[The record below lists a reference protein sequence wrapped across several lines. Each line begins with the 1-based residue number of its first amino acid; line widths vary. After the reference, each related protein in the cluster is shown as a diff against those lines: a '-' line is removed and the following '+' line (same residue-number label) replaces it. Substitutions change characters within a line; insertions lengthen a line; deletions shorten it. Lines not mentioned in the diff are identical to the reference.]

1 MNENIKLKGIAILLI
16 ICSLTI
22 IQLSAQGNGSLF
34 TDDAKAKEIFYSG
47 NMNEAVR
54 HFNELLRVDSN
65 HYEYNMLIAFAYLHS
80 NIDKSKAIIHYQ
92 RALKNPK
99 ADPYIYFDMGKAY
112 MLCYRFDEAVASF
125 KTFISKGIKID
136 KTDLPPERYIEMCN
150 NAQLL
155 ISLRNNVTI
164 ENVGNA
170 INSAFPDYNACIDA
184 SETTL
189 FYSSKQSQN
198 YGVLMDI
205 DGFKMADVYCSKWNG
220 KQWVVGERLQVPIN
234 SGLVEDIV
242 GISPDGNDMLL
253 FFNNEKGYSDIFISH
268 KEKKQFS
275 RPELLSLTVNS
286 DQIEQAASISPD
298 GKWIFFSSNR
308 AGGFGGFDIYYS
320 RRLPNGEWSNPM
332 NVGPNINTQYDD
344 NFPYIAPDGTTFFS
358 SSQGH
363 NSMGGYDLFKSAWNE
378 KEQFFAIPENLAFP
392 INTPDDNKTISV
404 TKSGRYAYIADF
416 RDNSTGDLDIY
427 KVTFL
432 DIAAPYY
439 ILKGVITGTDS
450 TLLMSNLQ
458 SYKVIIRE
466 AGSKKEIGTY
476 RPNLHNGNFTFIL
489 QPGIYLLDYY
499 IDDKLQY
506 SLDYFIED
514 REPSQMERLIEFNER

>member
-1 MNENIKLKGIAILLI
+1 MKLKKTIQVSVIMLI
-16 ICSLTI
+16 IFNLAQL
-22 IQLSAQGNGSLF
+22 QLSAQGSGSLF

-80 NIDKSKAIIHYQ
+80 NIDKNKAIVHYL

-99 ADPYIYFDMGKAY
+99 ADPYIYFDLGKSY
-112 MLCYRFDEAVASF
+112 MLCYRFEEAAASF
-125 KTFISKGIKID
+125 KTFIDKGLKAD
-136 KTDLPPERYIEMCN
+136 KMDLPPERYLEMCQ

-164 ENVGNA
+164 ENVGNTV
-170 INSAFPDYNACIDA
+170 NTTFPDYNACIDA
-184 SETTL
+184 DETTL
-189 FYSSKQSQN
+189 FYSSKQLQS
-198 YGVLMDI
+198 YGVLLDI
-205 DGFKMADVYCSKWNG
+205 DGFKMADVYSSKWNG
-220 KQWVVGERLQVPIN
+220 KQWGTGERLQSPIN
-234 SGLVEDIV
+234 SGMVEDIV
-242 GISPDGNDMLL
+242 GISPDGENLL
-253 FFNNEKGYSDIFISH
+253 FFFNNEKGFNDIFISH
-268 KEKKQFS
+268 KEKKQYS

-286 DQIEQAASISPD
+286 DQAEEAASISPD
-298 GKWIFFSSNR
+298 GQWIFFSSNR
-308 AGGFGGFDIYYS
+308 AGGFGGFDIYYA

-332 NVGPNINTQYDD
+332 NAGPNINTKYND
-344 NFPYIAPDGTTFFS
+344 NYPYIAPDGTTFFF

-427 KVTFL
+427 KVTFI
-432 DIAAPYY
+432 DIPAPYY
-439 ILKGVITGTDS
+439 VLSGVITETDS
-450 TLLMSNLQ
+450 ATLMNELQ
-458 SYKVIIRE
+458 RYKVIIRE
-466 AGSKKEIGTY
+466 AATKKEIGTY
-476 RPNLHNGNFTFIL
+476 RPNLHNGKFTFIL
-489 QPGIYLLDYY
+489 QPGMYLLDFY
-499 IDDKLQY
+499 IDEKLQY
-506 SLDYFIED
+506 AIDYFIED
-514 REPSQMERLIEFNER
+514 REPSQTERQIEFKTL